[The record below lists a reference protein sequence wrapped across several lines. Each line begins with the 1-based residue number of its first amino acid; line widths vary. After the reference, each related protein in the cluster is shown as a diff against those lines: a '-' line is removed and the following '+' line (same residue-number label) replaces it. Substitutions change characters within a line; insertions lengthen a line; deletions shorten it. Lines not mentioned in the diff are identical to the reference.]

1 MIVIK
6 KQPLLREYAKPLA
19 EEIVMSP
26 EGMLCTSP
34 ANGGLEDL
42 GEEELQL

>member
-19 EEIVMSP
+19 EEFVLSP
-26 EGMLCTSP
+26 EGLLCTSP
-34 ANGGLEDL
+34 GDGENEDV
-42 GEEELQL
+42 GCEDWN

>member
-1 MIVIK
+1 MIVTNK
-6 KQPLLREYAKPLA
+6 HPLLREYAKPLA
-19 EEIVMSP
+19 EEFVLSP
-26 EGMLCTSP
+26 EGLLCTSP